1 MKMKFVAEQK
11 QKISVRQQQAAS
23 ILQMGRMELDTFLS
37 QAVLE
42 NPLLEYDETRKEAYE
57 EHDMVERIEWLEET
71 DKQNI
76 QYYKQDYANQEG
88 DIFVSVG
95 ATENED

>member
-88 DIFVSVG
+88 DIFVSRG
-95 ATENED
+95 NRK